1 MYFDGIKTFCL
12 IKHSTCIWY
21 KNEILQSFLRLYFH
35 FVYLTYTCIKVTKYL
50 GFHFSISAM
59 TEFINIRNF
68 TSLFLK
74 DATCYR
80 IIVAT
85 FGIDDLN
92 SIWCTEY
99 YAGSKSKLKL
109 FVQHL
114 HNKYD
119 LYFNGLNLLS

>member
-1 MYFDGIKTFCL
+1 MFNITL
-12 IKHSTCIWY
+12 HES
-21 KNEILQSFLRLYFH
+21 NEIFT
-35 FVYLTYTCIKVTKYL
+35 VP
-50 GFHFSISAM
+50 FSVSAM

-92 SIWCTEY
+92 SVWCTEY
-99 YAGSKSKLKL
+99 YAGSKKTISNFLCSIDIRDVFYIL
-109 FVQHL
+109 I
-114 HNKYD
+114 D
-119 LYFNGLNLLS
+119 

>member
-1 MYFDGIKTFCL
+1 
-12 IKHSTCIWY
+12 
-21 KNEILQSFLRLYFH
+21 
-35 FVYLTYTCIKVTKYL
+35 
-50 GFHFSISAM
+50 M

-85 FGIDDLN
+85 FGIDLN

-99 YAGSKSKLKL
+99 YAEAKNKLKF
-109 FVQHL
+109 FVQL
-114 HNKYD
+114 SHNKCV
-119 LYFNGLNLLS
+119 LYFKGLNLLS